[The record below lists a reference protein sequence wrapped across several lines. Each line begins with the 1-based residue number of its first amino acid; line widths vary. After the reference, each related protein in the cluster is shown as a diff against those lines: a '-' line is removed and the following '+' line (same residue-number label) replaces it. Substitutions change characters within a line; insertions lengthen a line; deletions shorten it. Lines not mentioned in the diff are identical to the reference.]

1 VRVDDASQAISWD
14 TPGNAERYAAYV
26 AKHPLYNLTSQALVE
41 ELRLGPG
48 EVVADLCCGTGATTR
63 ALLATGAGD
72 LRVFAIDLSQ
82 TQLDV
87 ARRDLP
93 DPRVTF
99 VHAPAERAHEVI
111 GEPCDAV
118 ICNAAVWQLKP
129 PAVHA
134 IARLLRGGGRFVFN
148 LPAAFA
154 PEAIARL
161 CQDDPSVVRYARRQ
175 ADTLEQAMREAHGAA
190 QRSAPSTT
198 PSAGL
203 AATAGRP
210 ATRAG
215 FIEHKYLAALAA
227 EGFRLERTTSQ
238 VVPISPEAA
247 FDWYMIPVF
256 RTNVLGGAS
265 VEAGEHALRTAY
277 AAWQPSAPEAFA
289 LWVSFLMIR

>member
-1 VRVDDASQAISWD
+1 MDDGSQAISWD

-87 ARRDLP
+87 ARRDIT
-93 DPRVTF
+93 DPRVAF
-99 VHAPAERAHEVI
+99 VRAPAERAHEVI
-111 GEPCDAV
+111 AEPCDAV

-161 CQDDPSVVRYARRQ
+161 CRDDPGVVRYARRQ

-190 QRSAPSTT
+190 QRAAP
-198 PSAGL
+198 P
-203 AATAGRP
+203 ATAGRP

-227 EGFRLERTTSQ
+227 EGFRIERTTSQ

-265 VEAGEHALRTAY
+265 VEAGEQALRTAY